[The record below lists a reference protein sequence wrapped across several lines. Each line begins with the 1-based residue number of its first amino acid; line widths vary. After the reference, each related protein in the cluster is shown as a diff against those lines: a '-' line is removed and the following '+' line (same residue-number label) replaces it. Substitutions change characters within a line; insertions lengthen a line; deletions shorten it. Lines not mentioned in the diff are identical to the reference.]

1 MNGLF
6 RIIIGVVFVVAL
18 FIVGLTDTGINDWFD
33 SDKSSSSEDRLLNN
47 SDQDSSDSL
56 FSEPASDESL
66 LDISKRID
74 KEGLPEEDKG
84 QNKESKGEE
93 VKLTRVIDGDTII
106 VEMENDKGKLVEER
120 VRLLLIDTPE
130 SVHPTEPVEAFGVE
144 SSDYAEE
151 YFKGVDKVH
160 LEIGEDERDKYDRL
174 LAHVWVDGENFNLH
188 MVEKGYA
195 RVAYVYEPNTKYIDE
210 FREAEE
216 KAKKKEENIWSVDGY
231 VTDKGFDMSVID

>member
-1 MNGLF
+1 MNGF
-6 RIIIGVVFVVAL
+6 SRIIIGVVFVVAL

-33 SDKSSSSEDRLLNN
+33 PDKSSSSSEDRLLNN

-56 FSEPASDESL
+56 VSEPASDESL

-120 VRLLLIDTPE
+120 VRLLLIDTP
-130 SVHPTEPVEAFGVE
+130 
-144 SSDYAEE
+144 
-151 YFKGVDKVH
+151 
-160 LEIGEDERDKYDRL
+160 
-174 LAHVWVDGENFNLH
+174 
-188 MVEKGYA
+188 
-195 RVAYVYEPNTKYIDE
+195 
-210 FREAEE
+210 
-216 KAKKKEENIWSVDGY
+216 
-231 VTDKGFDMSVID
+231 